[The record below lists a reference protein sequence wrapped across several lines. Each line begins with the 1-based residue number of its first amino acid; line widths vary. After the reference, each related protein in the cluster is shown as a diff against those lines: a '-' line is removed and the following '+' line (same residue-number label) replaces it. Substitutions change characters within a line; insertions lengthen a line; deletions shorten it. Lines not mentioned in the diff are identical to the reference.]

1 MLLVYYFSISYRK
14 GSENAR
20 VDALSR
26 QKEYSGKLT
35 ERPRVILREGSV
47 DIEYNYELLVTISIV
62 EDKKLE

>member
-26 QKEYSGKLT
+26 QKEYSGKPT

-47 DIEYNYELLVTISIV
+47 GIEYNHELLVTISIV
-62 EDKKLE
+62 EDKKLK